1 MTTRV
6 SEVIRGWLG
15 WCPDR
20 CNIPLSKE
28 TPWREVNSN
37 TLTTECAYVNT
48 ELIVDYGATGISL
61 PFFIGAVFAGVIGIV
76 AVLTIIPVVSP
87 VSGGR
92 YPLVRTH
99 PLGRYRYFLS
109 RYEERLPLK
118 LPRDA
123 LIIRRS
129 LHRPVVIQKDTIAS
143 VEVRHNVPTVP
154 LWLQKVLILLV
165 IPASSVAIIYGEYLE
180 MLSGEIES
188 SSFLL
193 RIGYHTSIVLFFL
206 VIYYH
211 SYIRSYYSTILV
223 ITTNTKKLAGI
234 YGKNPEEIAKL
245 LEKSV

>member
-1 MTTRV
+1 MTLTRIA
-6 SEVIRGWLG
+6 EIIHEWMG

-20 CNIPLSKE
+20 CTIPVRKE
-28 TPWREVNSN
+28 IPWREVNSN
-37 TLTTECAYVNT
+37 TLTTECGYVND

-76 AVLTIIPVVSP
+76 AVLTIILVVSP
-87 VSGGR
+87 FRVAGILWCGLILS
-92 YPLVRTH
+92 VAIVIF
-99 PLGRYRYFLS
+99 YRDMKKATL
-109 RYEERLPLK
+109 EIT
-118 LPRDA
+118 RDA

-154 LWLQKVLILLV
+154 LWLQKVLVLLV

-188 SSFLL
+188 SSFFL
-193 RIGYHTSIVLFFL
+193 RLGFHTSIVLFFL
-206 VIYYH
+206 AIYYH

-245 LEKSV
+245 LGQPV